1 MKEYT
6 IDATNRKLGRLAS
19 EVAVLLMGK
28 NMPDFAKH
36 TVADVQVTITNASKL
51 DLSTKKLKTKEYFR
65 WSGYPGGQKRETLED
80 VLDKKGHAE
89 ALTRAVRGMLPGNKL
104 RPLMLKRLIITE

>member
-6 IDATNRKLGRLAS
+6 IDAKDMKLGRLAS

-28 NMPDFAKH
+28 NLPEYAKNK
-36 TVADVQVTITNASKL
+36 VADVKVTITNASHL
-51 DLSTKKLKTKEYFR
+51 DISQKKAKTKEYFR

-80 VLDKKGHAE
+80 IVTKKGTAE
-89 ALTRAVRGMLPGNKL
+89 AIRKAVRGMLPGNKL
-104 RPLMLKRLIITE
+104 RPLMLKRLEITE